1 VRVRSAETG
10 RHPGRFQTWFASAR
24 DQERQRERLVAT
36 LPPVEHPGR
45 RLPARGTRLPARGTR
60 LPVTATPRTLAS
72 TGPTARSVPTRPRG
86 EPRTV

>member
-1 VRVRSAETG
+1 MRVRSAETG

-45 RLPARGTRLPARGTR
+45 RLPARGTRLP
-60 LPVTATPRTLAS
+60 VTATPRTLAS